1 MARKYDTEFIDY
13 NNANTYYIEMLV
25 NVKRVIKIKAITEK
39 QAVLRALKK
48 EQEKSWNNYE
58 FVDSDYNVVD
68 KNAFNRFRLRT
79 REWK

>member
-68 KNAFNRFRLRT
+68 KDVFNRFRLRT